1 MSAAPE
7 ITIDRHVGGASDM
20 GEEVREG
27 LTREPLKELPPKLFY
42 DARGSELFD
51 QITAQPEYYPAR
63 AERSIL
69 NRCSPEIV
77 ELSGAD
83 ELVELGSGVASKTR
97 ALLYAMA
104 GTGTLYRYVPF
115 DIDRSVVETCATELT
130 EVLPGMCVHGV
141 VGDFARDLERL
152 PEGDHRLIA
161 FLGGTVGNL
170 YPDERAEFLARVR
183 DQMGPSDHLLVG
195 MDLVKDRG
203 VLEAAYNDSAGVT
216 AAFNLNVLNAV
227 NEGLGADFD
236 LDDFEHVAF
245 FDPGAARIEMRL
257 RSLCDQHVSLPGAG
271 VEIDLAEGEEIR
283 TEISSKFTR
292 ARIEYEL
299 EAAGLELTRL
309 FCDDEGLFSLALAA
323 AAAGRSSP

>member
-1 MSAAPE
+1 VSAAAPE
-7 ITIDRHVGGASDM
+7 ITIDRHARGAADM

-104 GTGTLYRYVPF
+104 GAGALDRYVPF
-115 DIDRSVVETCATELT
+115 DIDLSVVKACATELA
-130 EVLPGMCVHGV
+130 EVLPGLRVHGV
-141 VGDFARDLERL
+141 VGDFGRDLERL
-152 PEGDHRLIA
+152 PLGDHRLIA

-170 YPDERAEFLARVR
+170 HPDERAAFLARVR
-183 DQMGPSDHLLVG
+183 GQMGPSDHLLVG
-195 MDLVKDRG
+195 MDLVKDRA
-203 VLEAAYNDSAGVT
+203 VLEAAYNDAAGVT

-236 LDDFEHVAF
+236 PDAFEHVAF
-245 FDPGAARIEMRL
+245 FDPEAARIEMRL
-257 RSLCDQHVSLPGAG
+257 RSSCDQHVSVPKADL
-271 VEIDLAEGEEIR
+271 EIDLAEGEEIR
-283 TEISSKFTR
+283 TEISSKFTPE
-292 ARIEYEL
+292 RIESEL

-309 FCDDEGLFSLALAA
+309 FCDDEGLFSLALSAPAA
-323 AAAGRSSP
+323 

>member
-1 MSAAPE
+1 MSAAAPE
-7 ITIDRHVGGASDM
+7 ITIDRHAGGAADM
-20 GEEVREG
+20 AEEVREG

-77 ELSGAD
+77 ELSRAE

-104 GTGTLYRYVPF
+104 GVGTLDRYVPF
-115 DIDRSVVETCATELT
+115 DIDLSVVEACATELT
-130 EVLPGMCVHGV
+130 EVLPGMRVHGV
-141 VGDFARDLERL
+141 VGDFGRDLERL
-152 PEGDHRLIA
+152 PVGDHRLIA

-170 YPDERAEFLARVR
+170 YPDERAAFLARVR
-183 DQMGPSDHLLVG
+183 GQMGPSDHLLVG
-195 MDLVKDRG
+195 MDLVKDRA
-203 VLEAAYNDSAGVT
+203 VLEAAYKDAAGVT

-236 LDDFEHVAF
+236 PDAFEHVAF
-245 FDPGAARIEMRL
+245 FDPEAARVEMRL
-257 RSLCDQHVSLPGAG
+257 RSSCDQHVSVPGAAL
-271 VEIDLAEGEEIR
+271 EIDLAEGEEIR
-283 TEISSKFTR
+283 TEISSKFTPE
-292 ARIEYEL
+292 RIESEL

-323 AAAGRSSP
+323 PAA

>member
-1 MSAAPE
+1 MSTDAPE
-7 ITIDRHVGGASDM
+7 ITIERHARGASDM

-27 LTREPLKELPPKLFY
+27 LTRRPLKELPPKLFY

-104 GTGTLYRYVPF
+104 GAGALDRYVPF
-115 DIDRSVVETCATELT
+115 DIDLSVVEACATELI
-130 EVLPGMCVHGV
+130 EVLPGMRVHGV

-152 PEGDHRLIA
+152 PAGERRLIA

-170 YPDERAEFLARVR
+170 HPEERAEFLARMR
-183 DQMGPSDHLLVG
+183 DQMAPSDHLLVG
-195 MDLVKDRG
+195 MDLVKDRAL
-203 VLEAAYNDSAGVT
+203 LEAAYNDAAGVT

-227 NEGLGADFD
+227 NEGLGANFD
-236 LDDFEHVAF
+236 LDAFEHKAF
-245 FDPGAARIEMRL
+245 FDPEQERIEMRL
-257 RSLCDQHVSLPGAG
+257 RSSCDQHVSVPGAG

-283 TEISSKFTR
+283 TEISSKFTPE
-292 ARIEYEL
+292 RIESEL

-323 AAAGRSSP
+323 PAW